1 MSTFT
6 ETFDVDFCLMLTFTE
21 TFDVYSNQDNNA
33 RDQ

>member
-33 RDQ
+33 RYQ